1 MTQGEQTA
9 YSIPQHVRDYIDKAG
24 YALPCGQMEAHITR
38 WHSWMRSEGDFYDYD
53 EVDSN
58 GRRFKVHRLSIKP
71 AKRVATEWAS
81 LLLNDSTL
89 TSCDDQ
95 ACTDWLG
102 EYFGKVNFYS
112 LGQGNVQKGFALGT
126 SAWALWID
134 TAKLRMVPR
143 RYDARMI
150 VPLSCDDDGVSEC
163 AFCTRASVKGA
174 MLDQLQMHVLEGDG
188 YHIKT
193 VFFDLDGGMVEV
205 EGVIDD
211 LPTKCPTPTFAIV
224 KPAIENTVVD
234 LSPYG
239 MSIYEDAI
247 DAVKSVDLAYDAI
260 FNEIDLGKMRIFL
273 GDTMFENAEDSK
285 GERQAVPFGKS
296 DAVVFRKVQSADDV
310 IQEFAPKLRTE
321 AQVQAYR
328 TALQTL
334 GDLTGF
340 GLSYFDI
347 DESGG
352 IKTATEVSSDNSA
365 LMRNIRKH
373 ENLLEG
379 SIAQIGHAALHC
391 AREFLGVSLPD
402 EGEITVNFDDSIITD
417 TAAEKQQDMAEVGTT
432 MAAWEYR
439 VKWYGE
445 DEETARR
452 MASEIGR
459 GAFEAPAFAE

>member
-1 MTQGEQTA
+1 MAEQTV

-24 YALPCGQMEAHITR
+24 YALPCGQMENHISR
-38 WHSWMRSEGDFYDYD
+38 WHGWMRSEGDFYDYD

-71 AKRVATEWAS
+71 AKRVAAEWGS
-81 LLLNDSTL
+81 LLLTDNTL

-95 ACTDWLG
+95 ACTEWLG
-102 EYFGKVNFYS
+102 GYFKRVRFYS
-112 LGQGNVQKGFALGT
+112 LGQGLVQKGFALGT
-126 SAWALWID
+126 AAWALWID
-134 TAKLRMVPR
+134 TDKGKMIPR

-150 VPLSCDDDGVSEC
+150 VPLSWDDDGVSEC
-163 AFCTRASVKGA
+163 AFCTRAAIRGKL
-174 MLDQLQMHVLEGDG
+174 LDQLQMHVLDGDG

-193 VFFDLDGGMVEV
+193 VFFDLDGVPVEV
-205 EGVIDD
+205 EGVVDD
-211 LPTKCPTPTFAIV
+211 LPTKCDTPTFAIV
-224 KPAIENTVVD
+224 KPDIENTVVD

-239 MSIYEDAI
+239 MSVFEDAI

-273 GDTMFENAEDSK
+273 GDSMFENAEDRK

-296 DAVVFRKVQSADDV
+296 DAVVFRKVQSVDDV
-310 IQEFAPKLRTE
+310 IKEFAPLLRTE
-321 AQVQAYR
+321 SQVQAYR

-365 LMRNIRKH
+365 LMRNIKKH

-391 AREFLGVSLPD
+391 AREFLGESLPD
-402 EGEITVNFDDSIITD
+402 EGEIAVNFDDSIISD
-417 TAAEKQQDMAEVGTT
+417 TAAEKAQDMAEVGTT
-432 MAAWEYR
+432 MNAWEYR
-439 VKWYGE
+439 MKWYGE

-452 MASEIGR
+452 NAAEVGR
-459 GAFEAPAFAE
+459 AAYEMPGIAD